1 MCARDISVMGFP
13 AEYSGFIISKI
24 LFNAVFLLSTIRNVI
39 CWFLRSIGLVDF
51 LESDVTWADLP
62 EHSIAAT
69 SSVSAEMIRK
79 CLSII
84 EFGQLADRFGELDD
98 VTCAVCLNEF
108 ERSDEIRQLKNCC
121 HIFHKNCLDKWLDH
135 DQKTCPLCR
144 SCLLSEIVEE
154 EVTEESWAVERLLYL
169 FGEDLVLQ
177 S

>member
-1 MCARDISVMGFP
+1 MGFP

-24 LFNAVFLLSTIRNVI
+24 LFNAVFLLSTIRNGI
-39 CWFLRSIGLVDF
+39 CWFLRSIGLADF
-51 LESDVTWADLP
+51 LESDATWPDLP
-62 EHSIAAT
+62 ENSVDAA

-79 CLSII
+79 CLPVI
-84 EFGQLADRFGELDD
+84 EYSMLADRFGESDA

-108 ERSDEIRQLKNCC
+108 ENADEIRQLTNCC
-121 HIFHKNCLDKWLDH
+121 HIFHKNCLDKWLEH

-144 SCLLSEIVEE
+144 SCLMSEVVEE

-169 FGEDLVLQ
+169 FGEDLVFQ

>member
-1 MCARDISVMGFP
+1 MGFP

-24 LFNAVFLLSTIRNVI
+24 LFNAVFLLSTIRNGI
-39 CWFLRSIGLVDF
+39 CWFLRSIGLADL

-62 EHSIAAT
+62 ENSVDAA

-79 CLSII
+79 CLPVI
-84 EFGQLADRFGELDD
+84 EYGMLADRFGESDA

-108 ERSDEIRQLKNCC
+108 ENSDEIRQLTNCC
-121 HIFHKNCLDKWLDH
+121 HIFHKNCLDKWLEH

-144 SCLLSEIVEE
+144 SCLMSDVVEE

-169 FGEDLVLQ
+169 FGEDLVFQ